1 MHHQPRPAHLQMLS
15 DLYAAS
21 LQEYEKETGIT
32 LSNHLLAWRLR
43 YYGTAESV
51 TAILQEQLPACS
63 ELGGAD
69 ITKSLISVVS
79 VLYALPVSFDLDW
92 VRSKVLIRLFRH

>member
-1 MHHQPRPAHLQMLS
+1 MLF
-15 DLYAAS
+15 DLFAAS

-32 LSNHLLAWRLR
+32 LSNHPLAWRLR

-51 TAILQEQLPACS
+51 TAILQEQLPACTN
-63 ELGGAD
+63 EFGGAD